1 MITDYYV
8 DTMASPVSTVG
19 ITGAS
24 GALGRLVAERLVAD
38 PLVEQVVLTTRR
50 PDELADLA
58 TDSVVI
64 RAADFDRQ
72 DTLTSAFEG
81 IDRLLLIS
89 ASNMVGDRVAQH
101 GTAIDAA
108 RAAGV
113 EYVAFTSMPRVE
125 DPDHPVGPPAH
136 EYFATERLLHDSGL
150 AWTIL
155 RNGPYTELNLIE
167 RLADGIVDGRLV
179 NHIGGGGVGFV
190 SRADCAAAAH
200 RVLIGDGHEG
210 KTYTITGPAAVT
222 YEEIAAQIT
231 QVIGQPVSYAPI
243 DDDAMGELLREVGVE
258 GEMVQARVGLGI
270 ALREGY
276 FAELSPD
283 LERLTGVRGIPVI
296 DVLRQHRGA
305 LERLFA

>member
-1 MITDYYV
+1 MSGREVRPARIL
-8 DTMASPVSTVG
+8 G

-24 GALGRLVAERLVAD
+24 GALGRLVAERLVGD
-38 PLVEQVVLTTRR
+38 PLVGEVVLTTRR
-50 PDELADLA
+50 PDALADLA

-64 RAADFDRQ
+64 READFDHP
-72 DTLTSAFEG
+72 DALAGAFAG

-101 GTAIDAA
+101 GAAIDAA

-113 EYVAFTSMPRVE
+113 SHVVFTSMPRVE
-125 DPDHPVGPPAH
+125 DPDHPVGRPAR
-136 EYFATERLLHDSGL
+136 EYYGTERLLQDSGL

-179 NHIGGGGVGFV
+179 NNIGGGGMGFA

-200 RVLIGDGHEG
+200 SVLTGDGHEG
-210 KTYTITGPAAVT
+210 RTYTITGPAAVT
-222 YEEIAAQIT
+222 YDDVAAQIT
-231 QVIGQPVSYAPI
+231 QVLGRPVSYVPI
-243 DDDAMGELLREVGVE
+243 DDDAMADLLREVGVE

-270 ALREGY
+270 AIREGY
-276 FAELSPD
+276 FADLSPD
-283 LERLTGVRGIPVI
+283 LESLTGVRGLSVI
-296 DVLRQHRGA
+296 DVLREHREA
-305 LERLFA
+305 LEQLFA

>member
-1 MITDYYV
+1 MSDRRTR
-8 DTMASPVSTVG
+8 PPSTLG

-24 GALGRLVAERLVAD
+24 GALGRLVAERLVGD
-38 PLVEQVVLTTRR
+38 PQVGDVVLTTRR
-50 PDELADLA
+50 PAELTDLA

-72 DTLTSAFEG
+72 ETLASAFAG

-101 GTAIDAA
+101 GAAIDGA

-113 EYVAFTSMPRVE
+113 SHVVFTSMPRVE
-125 DPDHPVGPPAH
+125 DPDHPVGRPAH
-136 EYFATERLLHDSGL
+136 EYLGTERLLQDSGL

-179 NHIGGGGVGFV
+179 NNIGGGGMGFV

-200 RVLIGDGHEG
+200 SVLIGDGHEG
-210 KTYTITGPAAVT
+210 RTYTITGPAAVT
-222 YEEIAAQIT
+222 YDDVAAQIT
-231 QVIGQPVSYAPI
+231 EVVGRPVSYVPI
-243 DDDAMGELLREVGVE
+243 DDDAMAELMREAGVE
-258 GEMVQARVGLGI
+258 GDMVQARVGLGI
-270 ALREGY
+270 AIREGY

-283 LERLTGVRGIPVI
+283 LESLTGVRGVPVI
-296 DVLRQHRGA
+296 DVLRGHHEA